1 MSLFTAGF
9 RTGSHNVRKEELA
22 DTQSSDSNTPAEE
35 INPKREA
42 TESRRSK
49 SKQRQSVG
57 VVRARPVSAGR
68 KHTRIQSNRR
78 SNSSENL
85 YSSSS
90 PVKVC
95 V

>member
-1 MSLFTAGF
+1 MSFFTAGF

-22 DTQSSDSNTPAEE
+22 DTQSSDSNPPAEE
-35 INPKREA
+35 INAKGEA
-42 TESRRSK
+42 IESRRTK

-90 PVKVC
+90 PVKVG